1 MFHVKQF
8 EGSPL
13 LREITENQRR
23 LQFISELQLPK
34 PAKTRIFTVSNQ
46 KGGVG
51 KTTTTVNVAVALASK
66 GLSVVVIDLDPQ
78 GNAST
83 ALNIP
88 HQNGERG
95 IYNVLTEGASLES
108 VLVASTES
116 ANLLVAP
123 ATIDLAGAEIEIIT
137 SLGQQNWNGLLKA
150 ALDAYVANAQ
160 VRPDYIFID
169 CPPSLGLLTVNA
181 FVSATEV
188 LIPIQCEYYALE
200 GVTQLM
206 NTINMIKQALNP
218 ALDISTVLLTM
229 FDNRTKLAVGVVENV
244 REHFAAQVLDTIIP
258 RSVRVS
264 EAPGYAQ
271 TVITYDRSNSGAIA
285 YLEAAGEI
293 AIRGAKNGR

>member
-1 MFHVKQF
+1 MFHVKPF

-23 LQFISELQLPK
+23 LQFINDLQLPK
-34 PAKTRIFTVSNQ
+34 PARTRVFAVSNQ

-51 KTTTTVNVAVALASK
+51 KTTSTVNIAVALASK
-66 GLSVVVIDLDPQ
+66 GLNVVVIDLDPQ

-88 HQNGERG
+88 HHGDVKG
-95 IYNVLTEGASLES
+95 IYNVLTEGIQFGS
-108 VLVASTES
+108 VLAASSES

-123 ATIDLAGAEIEIIT
+123 ATIDLAGAEIEIVT
-137 SLGQQNWNGLLKA
+137 GLAQGEWNGLLKA
-150 ALDAYVANAQ
+150 ALDSYIATAPN
-160 VRPDYIFID
+160 RPDYIFID
-169 CPPSLGLLTVNA
+169 CPPSLGILTVNA
-181 FVSATEV
+181 FVAATEV

-200 GVTQLM
+200 GVQQLLG
-206 NTINMIKQALNP
+206 NIERVRAYLNP
-218 ALDISTVLLTM
+218 SLDISTVLLTM
-229 FDNRTKLAVGVVENV
+229 FDNRTKLAVGVVEEV
-244 REHFAAQVLDTIIP
+244 RKHFTTQVLDTIIP

-271 TVITYDRSNSGAIA
+271 TVITYDRSNSGSIA

-293 AIRGAKNGR
+293 AIRGAQNGR

>member
-1 MFHVKQF
+1 M
-8 EGSPL
+8 
-13 LREITENQRR
+13 
-23 LQFISELQLPK
+23 
-34 PAKTRIFTVSNQ
+34 
-46 KGGVG
+46 
-51 KTTTTVNVAVALASK
+51 
-66 GLSVVVIDLDPQ
+66 
-78 GNAST
+78 
-83 ALNIP
+83 
-88 HQNGERG
+88 
-95 IYNVLTEGASLES
+95 
-108 VLVASTES
+108 
-116 ANLLVAP
+116 
-123 ATIDLAGAEIEIIT
+123 
-137 SLGQQNWNGLLKA
+137 
-150 ALDAYVANAQ
+150 
-160 VRPDYIFID
+160 
-169 CPPSLGLLTVNA
+169 LTVNA

-206 NTINMIKQALNP
+206 NTIQMIKQALNP

-293 AIRGAKNGR
+293 AIRGAQHGR